1 MKSIAFVRID
11 DRLIHGQ
18 VITSW
23 IRVTKANKFLIVDDL
38 VVSDPFISKVLK
50 MAAPPG
56 IDVEVYS
63 IDDAVKY
70 LLEDD
75 IGNEKLLILV
85 KGPRT
90 IMGLIKGGVKIN
102 EVNLGGMGAGPGRKK
117 LYKNIST
124 TEEERGLF
132 KEILDAGI
140 NVFIR
145 IVPDDKL
152 INLRD
157 FI

>member
-1 MKSIAFVRID
+1 MKNIAFIRID

-23 IRVTKANKFLIVDDL
+23 VRVTKANKILIVDDL
-38 VVSDPFISKVLK
+38 VVTDPFISKVLK

-56 IDVEVYS
+56 IEVEVYGV
-63 IDDAVKY
+63 DDAVKY
-70 LLEDD
+70 ILED
-75 IGNEKLLILV
+75 GTSNEALLVLV
-85 KGPRT
+85 KGPKT
-90 IMGLIKGGVKIN
+90 IMGLINGGVMIN

-124 TEEERGLF
+124 TQEEKSIF
-132 KEILDAGI
+132 KEILDAGT

-145 IVPDDKL
+145 IVPDDKP
-152 INLRD
+152 INLKD
-157 FI
+157 LI